1 MITKID
7 TQIPEQTNRRILAIL
22 LDVSGWGFGKDVRSV
37 KNNVNKKDSGFLL
50 STYEY
55 EKDNDHVLNVYA
67 EIIFD
72 FIQKNSYLKFKHIYR
87 IYWNWYHPGSE
98 MTFHDDEKKDNYYSI
113 VYNLHNNDGG
123 TEFKIND
130 KIEFYPSVVSQA
142 IVFPSKLIHRG
153 IAPNKFFN
161 RFSLNMVV
169 EI

>member
-1 MITKID
+1 
-7 TQIPEQTNRRILAIL
+7 
-22 LDVSGWGFGKDVRSV
+22 
-37 KNNVNKKDSGFLL
+37 
-50 STYEY
+50 
-55 EKDNDHVLNVYA
+55 
-67 EIIFD
+67 
-72 FIQKNSYLKFKHIYR
+72 
-87 IYWNWYHPGSE
+87 

-153 IAPNKFFN
+153 IAPNKFYN